1 MKLVKLSAV
10 ALFLLLLALPTV
22 FNRVAHGASGAASTG
37 TTSTGTG
44 STTTSSTTSTTTTTT
59 TTTDSPSTAQET
71 TLTEQQSAALSATTD
86 EANKVSGSDANAA
99 SDPVDSEGVAAGT
112 TDTFSYDP
120 DADPAAASSTTTT
133 TTTNSTTTATAS
145 TDTASTDV
153 AYACPPTPAPTK
165 APADYDN
172 KTNGLIPQGTP
183 VPPNTT
189 PSPGTFEADKFIFS
203 KVDEIKDGLGPVYNA
218 QSCRECHQNPVTGS
232 ISQIN
237 ELRAGHNLYCDSNN
251 VCGPNPC
258 PTSQSCTTKFV
269 DAPGGSL
276 INDRSIPTKN
286 TNGPPLFGAKAQERV
301 PPLYTAGIIGG
312 GGPITGQEP
321 VRTFRASLNTLG
333 DGFVEAVANQ
343 TLLNIASDQARRT
356 GGQVHGQAIRVPIL
370 ESSGCDP
377 TNPSTCAK
385 RVGRFGWKDQH
396 ASLLS
401 FSGDAYLNEIGITNF
416 LILMENTSLG
426 RFVGFGS
433 GIDTV
438 PDNQPC
444 ADDPSKVCGEDTEK
458 DIVTFTE
465 FMRATKAPP
474 QDPDIQSTFAA
485 DINAGKALF
494 NNMPGSTF
502 SCSICHVPKMMT
514 APPCTLINGG
524 TFRIPNALGN
534 KIIQPFSD
542 FLLHDVGTGDGI
554 VQNGGQ
560 LTRTKVRTPP
570 LWGVRTRDRL
580 MHDGASLTFREAIM
594 RHAGEAQPAITAFN
608 NLTEQQKRQLIEYLE
623 SL

>member
-1 MKLVKLSAV
+1 M
-10 ALFLLLLALPTV
+10 
-22 FNRVAHGASGAASTG
+22 
-37 TTSTGTG
+37 
-44 STTTSSTTSTTTTTT
+44 
-59 TTTDSPSTAQET
+59 TTDSPSTAQDT
-71 TLTEQQSAALSATTD
+71 PLTEQQSAALSATTD
-86 EANKVSGSDANAA
+86 EANKVSGSDYNAA
-99 SDPVDSEGVAAGT
+99 NDPVDPEGVAAGT
-112 TDTFSYDP
+112 TDTFSYNTDV
-120 DADPAAASSTTTT
+120 DPAAAGSSAATSSTTA
-133 TTTNSTTTATAS
+133 SASSDSSTTATA
-145 TDTASTDV
+145 
-153 AYACPPTPAPTK
+153 CPPPPPVAK

-172 KTNGLIPQGTP
+172 QTNGLIPQGTP
-183 VPPNTT
+183 VPPNTS

-203 KVDEIKDGLGPVYNA
+203 KVDEIADGLGPVYNA

-237 ELRAGHNLYCDSNN
+237 ELRAGHDLFCDSTNA
-251 VCGPNPC
+251 CGPNPC
-258 PTSQSCTTKFV
+258 PPPQVCTTKFV

-286 TNGPPLFGAKAQERV
+286 TNGPPFFGAKAQERV
-301 PPLYTAGIIGG
+301 PPLYTAGIIGN
-312 GGPITGQEP
+312 GGPITGAEP
-321 VRTFRASLNTLG
+321 VRTFRTSLNTLG
-333 DGFVEAVANQ
+333 DGFVEAIADQ
-343 TLLNIASDQARRT
+343 TLLNIASDQSNRT
-356 GGQVHGQAIRVPIL
+356 GGQVHGQAIRVPVL

-377 TNPSTCAK
+377 TNPATCAK

-396 ASLLS
+396 GSLLS

-416 LILMENTSLG
+416 LILTENTSLG

-433 GIDTV
+433 GIDQV

-444 ADDPSKVCGEDTEK
+444 KDDSSKICGEDTEK
-458 DIVTFTE
+458 DIVTFAE

-474 QDPDIQSTFAA
+474 QDPDIQSTFAT
-485 DINAGKALF
+485 DINAGRAIF
-494 NNMPGSTF
+494 NNMPGAAF
-502 SCSICHVPKMMT
+502 SCSICHVPKILT

-542 FLLHDVGTGDGI
+542 FLLHDVGTGDGV

-570 LWGVRTRDRL
+570 LWGVRTRGRL
-580 MHDGASLTFREAIM
+580 MHDGATLTFREAIL
-594 RHAGEAQPAITAFN
+594 RHAGEAQPVITAFG
-608 NLTEQQKRQLIEYLE
+608 NLTEQQKRQLIMFLE